1 MKGYMDLVNV
11 NKTFAADYQK
21 LIKKRLKEIKRGT
34 LSGDLVEKYKNIVSP
49 KFERMIHKKG
59 FEVLNWINAEI
70 RGNMTLDMLGDEEQK
85 NFEKDDMDRYSL
97 NPMFS
102 SSLFT
107 WLQIFRVDLE
117 QLWDHFKD
125 SEDQEKAQR
134 LIRNLSLCYEEC
146 SSFVANNQGRIKR
159 EDLQKI
165 DVINMPKAY
174 EKDYGEIDPLSDPS
188 FLFFDCC
195 KPHDFFGKH
204 KEPWALHSTLQHGMT
219 DIFSLNRLFD
229 LSEKEKENQGIF
241 WRETKVLRSLNYFYD
256 QEESERI
263 VIYPESADLVW
274 DIYSAEYHLEGL
286 DVSECLN
293 NFVLMMPIEFADAGN
308 YDGGSMYVAIASAQ
322 EMDACSYRSCSQ
334 FFKKQ
339 GLPGTSWAWEQY
351 AEMTAKT
358 TFKDRNPKFSSD
370 LSWDEVNDLVRF
382 YGNGYN
388 QYATQSLFMT
398 GNKSFS
404 VPIALAQAL
413 LMAYNG
419 HGCEKAKYFVN
430 KLTVGDP
437 ERFVTAIQLVFSL
450 MIYINALGDEVLHK
464 GVPHK
469 KDNQN
474 KLIEKVSPTENSAPR
489 RFTLKGPKGY
499 TGRKQGAHYRRWHF
513 RTLKHERYYQSG
525 EWAGKPI
532 GSRVVFVRD
541 SFVNKEICPHVLT
554 DGTDTEAK
562 VIAPED
568 LETTV

>member
-21 LIKKRLKEIKRGT
+21 LIKKRLKEVKRGT

-49 KFERMIHKKG
+49 KFERMINKKG

-70 RGNMTLDMLGDEEQK
+70 RGTMTLDMLGDEEQK

-125 SEDQEKAQR
+125 SEDQEKAQK
-134 LIRNLSLCYEEC
+134 LIQNLSLCYEEC
-146 SSFVANNQGRIKR
+146 SPFVANNQGRIKR

-165 DVINMPKAY
+165 DVINMPDAY
-174 EKDYGEIDPLSDPS
+174 ERDHGEFNLLDDPS
-188 FLFFDCC
+188 WLFFDCC

-229 LSEKEKENQGIF
+229 LSEKERENQGIF

-293 NFVLMMPIEFADAGN
+293 I
-308 YDGGSMYVAIASAQ
+308 
-322 EMDACSYRSCSQ
+322 
-334 FFKKQ
+334 
-339 GLPGTSWAWEQY
+339 
-351 AEMTAKT
+351 
-358 TFKDRNPKFSSD
+358 
-370 LSWDEVNDLVRF
+370 
-382 YGNGYN
+382 
-388 QYATQSLFMT
+388 LF
-398 GNKSFS
+398 
-404 VPIALAQAL
+404 
-413 LMAYNG
+413 
-419 HGCEKAKYFVN
+419 
-430 KLTVGDP
+430 
-437 ERFVTAIQLVFSL
+437 
-450 MIYINALGDEVLHK
+450 
-464 GVPHK
+464 
-469 KDNQN
+469 
-474 KLIEKVSPTENSAPR
+474 
-489 RFTLKGPKGY
+489 
-499 TGRKQGAHYRRWHF
+499 
-513 RTLKHERYYQSG
+513 
-525 EWAGKPI
+525 
-532 GSRVVFVRD
+532 
-541 SFVNKEICPHVLT
+541 
-554 DGTDTEAK
+554 
-562 VIAPED
+562 
-568 LETTV
+568 